1 MAIQDTL
8 TERLGPLPVWAWG
21 GIAGAT
27 IAVGRYVY
35 ERARGGATAP
45 AESAD
50 VAGPAA
56 APAPASIAE
65 TSSLELGSFM
75 AAGTYNPPADSSF
88 VTAPAASTSTLYP
101 QSNDEWV
108 SMATPLVV
116 ERMGAKNVEVL
127 AALTKYVNGEALTE
141 REAEFVEAGI
151 RAVGVPPY
159 SVAPVTVKPAVT
171 APETT
176 PPPAVTVAPAPAAW
190 APPAYL
196 AGAQFVIDDNG
207 GAVYQ
212 IVPGGVQ
219 WIPSE
224 DAFFRLGGG
233 GTVNLR
239 SGPYKFRDTGTA
251 PVPIPASVLATF
263 PKVGATPPG

>member
-1 MAIQDTL
+1 MPIQDTL
-8 TERLGPLPVWAWG
+8 TDKLGPLPVWAWG
-21 GIAGAT
+21 AIAGAT

-35 ERARGGATAP
+35 DRTKGATTAAAVDVSGP
-45 AESAD
+45 SA
-50 VAGPAA
+50 AA
-56 APAPASIAE
+56 APASTAE

-75 AAGTYNPPADSSF
+75 AAGTYTPPADTSF
-88 VTAPAASTSTLYP
+88 VTSPASTTSPLYP

-116 ERMGAKNVEVL
+116 ERSSNTNVATL

-141 REAEFVEAGI
+141 REAEIVELAI
-151 RAVGVPPY
+151 KAVGVPPY
-159 SVAPVTVKPAVT
+159 SVAPVTVKANVT
-171 APETT
+171 APDTT
-176 PPPAVTVAPAPAAW
+176 PPPAAVAPAPAPAAVW

-196 AGAQFVIDDNG
+196 AGAQFVIDDQG

-212 IVPGGVQ
+212 IVPGGIQ
-219 WIPSE
+219 WVPSE

-239 SGPYKFRDTGTA
+239 SGPYRFRDGGTA
-251 PVPIPASVLATF
+251 PVPIPGTVLATF
-263 PKVGATPPG
+263 PKVGALPPG